1 MKYSSEKIRQDF
13 IDFFVDKKHKII
25 RSSPVYPNDDPTLLF
40 TNAGMN
46 QFKDI
51 FLNKKKAE
59 YSRVV
64 NSQKCIRVSGKH
76 NDLEEVGLD
85 MYHHTFFEMLGNWSF
100 GDFYKKEIIQWSWEL
115 LTEVWKLD
123 KNRLWVTVYKDDDE
137 ARELWIKHTDVDS
150 SRVLKF
156 GNKDNFWE
164 MGATG
169 PCGPCS
175 EIHYFTGDDLS
186 KQDSKGVN
194 ALDEYREI
202 WNLVFIEFNRKEN
215 SDLEPLPS
223 KHVDT
228 GAGLERLVS
237 VLNEEKDHY
246 MTDLFKP
253 IIDHISK
260 ISGHDYS
267 YQGGMAHRVIA
278 DHIRMISLSLADGIM
293 PSNEGRGYVVRR
305 VLRRACRFGRV
316 LGVNNEF
323 LFELVGQ
330 VSEIL
335 SGTYPEIKK
344 HQEHIMKV
352 VKVEE
357 SSFGKT
363 LDRGLLKI
371 DDLITNLDNN
381 KIIDGEDV
389 FMLYDTYGFPVDLTQ
404 LIANEKG
411 VEIDLSGYE
420 KCMENQK
427 NRGRES
433 HKFQSDSNNV
443 DWITLSEDNSSIFKG
458 YDTVALD
465 TIVTKY
471 RSDDNIEI
479 ICRETPFY
487 AEAGGQI
494 GDTGTVKAQNL
505 LLEVVDTYKIG
516 DDVCHCCNLKE
527 GDLSL
532 LNKNNNVKLE
542 INIKRRN
549 KIKVNHTATHI
560 LHKVLKEVIGEH
572 VKQAGS
578 LVADDRLRF
587 DITHY
592 EKLTNEQI
600 NKIERKVNK
609 VIIENIPLDTNIQDF
624 ELARKEGAE
633 ALFGEKYDDTVRVVS
648 VGDFSKELCGGTHV
662 NRTGDIGFFK
672 IISESSLA
680 AGIRRLEAVTGL
692 AAFDF
697 INENI
702 QLLNE
707 VKTKLKCADNE
718 VLNKVNQFGDLEKK
732 YNKIKNKID
741 SADIDKIVLDQKA
754 ISQCGDNNVFSKII
768 KEEINPKLIVDNFL
782 KHNNKK
788 SICLVGIESE
798 KNLVLLC
805 GTDDLSENMNFGN
818 LIKEV
823 AKKYNSGGGGPKH
836 FGTAGFKD
844 KDLFKKAY
852 DELLG
857 RIKEMS

>member
-1 MKYSSEKIRQDF
+1 MKYSSNQIRQDF
-13 IDFFVDKKHKII
+13 IDFFVNKNHKIV
-25 RSSPVYPNDDPTLLF
+25 RSSPVYPSDDPTLLF

-51 FLNKKKAE
+51 FLNQKKTDYK
-59 YSRVV
+59 RVV

-85 MYHHTFFEMLGNWSF
+85 TYHHTFFEMLGNWSF

-123 KNRLWVTVYKDDDE
+123 KSRLWVTVYKNDDE
-137 ARELWIKHTDVDS
+137 AKNLWIENTDIDS

-175 EIHYFTGDDLS
+175 EIHYFTGNDLS
-186 KQDSKGVN
+186 KQNSKGVN
-194 ALDEYREI
+194 SLEEYREI
-202 WNLVFIEFNRKEN
+202 WNLVFIEFDRKEN
-215 SDLEPLPS
+215 GKLESLPS

-237 VLNEEKDHY
+237 VLNKQNDHY

-253 IIDHISK
+253 IIDEICK
-260 ISGHDYS
+260 ISGHDYL
-267 YQGGMAHRVIA
+267 YKDGMAHRVIS

-316 LGVNNEF
+316 LGINNEF
-323 LFELVGQ
+323 LFQLVNQ

-335 SGTYPEIKK
+335 SDTYPEIIK
-344 HQEHIMKV
+344 HQNHIKKV

-363 LDRGLLKI
+363 LDRGLLRI
-371 DDLITNLDNN
+371 DELVENLDND
-381 KIIDGEDV
+381 KILNGKDV
-389 FMLYDTYGFPVDLTQ
+389 FVLYDTYGFPVDLTQ
-404 LIANEKG
+404 LIASEKG
-411 VEIDLSGYE
+411 IKIDLNGYE
-420 KCMENQK
+420 KCMEDQK
-427 NRGRES
+427 NRARKS
-433 HKFQSDSNNV
+433 HKFQSKSINLEWTV
-443 DWITLSEDNSSIFKG
+443 LSEEEVSSNFKG
-458 YDTVALD
+458 YDMSSLD

-471 RSDDNIEI
+471 RSSTNIEI

-494 GDTGTVKAQNL
+494 GDTGTIKSQNL
-505 LLEVVDTYKIG
+505 LLEVIDTYKIG
-516 DDVCHCCNLKE
+516 DDICHCCNVIE

-532 LNKNNNVKLE
+532 LNKDNKVKLQ
-542 INIKRRN
+542 INIDRRN

-578 LVADDRLRF
+578 LVSDDRLRF

-592 EKLTNEQI
+592 EKLTDQQISNIEKRVNESIIQ
-600 NKIERKVNK
+600 NIELN
-609 VIIENIPLDTNIQDF
+609 TNVQDF
-624 ELARKEGAE
+624 ESARQEGAE
-633 ALFGEKYDDTVRVVS
+633 ALFGEKYDDIVRVVS
-648 VGDFSKELCGGTHV
+648 VGQFSKELCGGTHV
-662 NRTGDIGFFK
+662 NRTGDIGLFK
-672 IISESSLA
+672 IVSESSLA
-680 AGIRRLEAVTGL
+680 AGIRRLDAVTGL

-697 INENI
+697 VNNKI
-702 QLLNE
+702 QLLNNI
-707 VKTKLKCADNE
+707 KTKLKCADNE
-718 VLNKVNQFGDLEKK
+718 ILNKINRFNTLEKE
-732 YNKIKNKID
+732 YSQIKDRIT
-741 SADIDKIVLDQKA
+741 SLDIQKFLLDKKSINNY
-754 ISQCGDNNVFSKII
+754 GDNKVFTKII
-768 KEEINPKLIVDNFL
+768 KEEISTKLVIDNFL
-782 KHNNKK
+782 NYYTSKT
-788 SICLVGIESE
+788 ICLIGFES
-798 KNLVLLC
+798 KKPLVLIC
-805 GTDDLSENMNFGN
+805 GTNDLAKKINFGN
-818 LIKEV
+818 LIKEIS
-823 AKKYNSGGGGPKH
+823 KKYDSGGGGPKH

-844 KDLFKKAY
+844 KKLFKDAY
-852 DELLG
+852 NELLN
-857 RIKEMS
+857 RIKEI